1 MGVIIEFQSTISVEE
16 FCRLREAVGFQKL
29 TIKQAEKVLSNTS
42 FIVNAVCEGKSVGV
56 VRVLTDK
63 VTDAYITDVIISP
76 DFQGRGL
83 GRKIMD
89 RVLEQLNEY
98 LSYEIGSPTV
108 LRKTREILMNIWVYE
123 NDYTDSLRNEALRL
137 IQKDS
142 DYALPVHWCMM
153 LAAYP
158 VFRDMC
164 RLIGKIGEFE
174 EKITTKQI
182 KQKLFDE
189 WGERSTLYHSI
200 DKLIATLKAL
210 DVLESSKVGVY
221 SIKTHAFSKPEIVN
235 FLLYTIM
242 KIDAAGYYTLLDLE
256 YSLYLFPFEYQVK
269 KESIMEDD
277 RFLLGTFGGQIS
289 FSLQR

>member
-1 MGVIIEFQSTISVEE
+1 M
-16 FCRLREAVGFQKL
+16 AKMVGLSRNLKL
-29 TIKQAEKVLSNTS
+29 PWLNE
-42 FIVNAVCEGKSVGV
+42 V
-56 VRVLTDK
+56 VRLY
-63 VTDAYITDVIISP
+63 AE
-76 DFQGRGL
+76 GL
-83 GRKIMD
+83 EE
-89 RVLEQLNEY
+89 EQIKKRLNEY

-123 NDYTDSLRNEALRL
+123 NDYTDSLRDEALRL
-137 IQKDS
+137 LQKDS
-142 DYALPVHWCMM
+142 DYALPVHWCTM

-158 VFRDMC
+158 VFRDLC

-174 EKITTKQI
+174 ATITTRQI
-182 KQKLFDE
+182 KQKLFDA

-200 DKLIATLKAL
+200 DKLISTLKAL
-210 DVLESSKVGVY
+210 DVLENRKVGVY

-289 FSLQR
+289 FSLKR

>member
-1 MGVIIEFQSTISVEE
+1 M
-16 FCRLREAVGFQKL
+16 AKMVGLSRNLKL
-29 TIKQAEKVLSNTS
+29 PWLNE
-42 FIVNAVCEGKSVGV
+42 V
-56 VRVLTDK
+56 VRLYVE
-63 VTDAYITDVIISP
+63 
-76 DFQGRGL
+76 GL
-83 GRKIMD
+83 EDDQIK
-89 RVLEQLNEY
+89 EQLNEY

-221 SIKTHAFSKPEIVN
+221 SIKTHTFSKPEIVN
-235 FLLYTIM
+235 FLLYTMM
-242 KIDAAGYYTLLDLE
+242 KIDDAGYYSLLNLE
-256 YSLYLFPFEYQVK
+256 NSLYLFPFEYQVSQ
-269 KESIMEDD
+269 ENIMEDD
-277 RFLLGTFGGQIS
+277 RFMLGTFGGEIS
-289 FSLQR
+289 FSLKG

>member
-1 MGVIIEFQSTISVEE
+1 M
-16 FCRLREAVGFQKL
+16 AKMVGLSRNLKL
-29 TIKQAEKVLSNTS
+29 PWLNE
-42 FIVNAVCEGKSVGV
+42 V
-56 VRVLTDK
+56 VRLYVE
-63 VTDAYITDVIISP
+63 
-76 DFQGRGL
+76 GL
-83 GRKIMD
+83 EDDQIK
-89 RVLEQLNEY
+89 EQLNEY

-142 DYALPVHWCMM
+142 DYILPVHWCMM

-174 EKITTKQI
+174 EKITMKQI

-200 DKLIATLKAL
+200 DKLVATLKAL

-221 SIKTHAFSKPEIVN
+221 SIKTHSFSKPEIVN
-235 FLLYTIM
+235 FLLYTMM
-242 KIDAAGYYTLLDLE
+242 KIDDAGYYSLLNLE
-256 YSLYLFPFEYQVK
+256 NSLYLFPFEYQVS
-269 KESIMEDD
+269 KESIMADD
-277 RFLLGTFGGQIS
+277 RFMLGTFGGEIS
-289 FSLQR
+289 FSLKG

>member
-1 MGVIIEFQSTISVEE
+1 M
-16 FCRLREAVGFQKL
+16 AKMVGLSRNLKL
-29 TIKQAEKVLSNTS
+29 PWLNE
-42 FIVNAVCEGKSVGV
+42 V
-56 VRVLTDK
+56 VRLYVE
-63 VTDAYITDVIISP
+63 
-76 DFQGRGL
+76 GL
-83 GRKIMD
+83 EDDQIK
-89 RVLEQLNEY
+89 EQLNEY

-142 DYALPVHWCMM
+142 DYILPVHWCMM

-174 EKITTKQI
+174 EKITMKQI

-200 DKLIATLKAL
+200 DKLVATLKAL

-221 SIKTHAFSKPEIVN
+221 SIKTHTFSKPEIVN
-235 FLLYTIM
+235 FLLYTMM
-242 KIDAAGYYTLLDLE
+242 KIDDAGYYSLLNLE
-256 YSLYLFPFEYQVK
+256 NSLYLFPFEYQVS
-269 KESIMEDD
+269 KESIMADD
-277 RFLLGTFGGQIS
+277 RFMLGTFGGEIS
-289 FSLQR
+289 FSLKG